1 MTSAQYFTDTRNK
14 MMFPLVIDDNGKTRN
29 CALETYVSDHEL
41 KYNIYFDNMHDE
53 ENDKYIVKYV
63 ELFLKS
69 FGKEIKDRIEALDIL
84 TKTYNV
90 TFNGFDIHK
99 ADKYQ
104 VIDDGIFRVTFES
117 SSDERNLNV
126 NIGFNTTEL
135 QVLSNKEYL
144 SKESIK
150 TYMESNKDKILS
162 NIKVNSNNLNS
173 FYASIARI
181 TKRRKKKTKLLR
193 SNLRFDFNKQIWYNT
208 YCLFFEGEKMTNIIL
223 MIFSLISFPS
233 KEVDENNFKYIDTQ
247 IKVNVSEFK
256 EKKELYEKKNYF
268 NGESKE
274 EIANKLNRYLNSTL
288 KGKGKFIVDYSF
300 EVGMDPYLATGVM
313 LQETGCYWTCSY
325 LTRVCNNVGG
335 NKGGPSCNGGSYRRF
350 DTIEEGI
357 KFAINKLNSYY
368 SKGKTTTYEIGPY
381 YASDPKWPT
390 RVNNYINKLKK

>member
-1 MTSAQYFTDTRNK
+1 MTYEKLKAAVDKKINGSGSNIELSALELYKGSIQGLEVIQSVIADDFFVESMNYLQGYGRKLSKRIAKIDGKKSPFMTGAQYFTDTRNK

-126 NIGFNTTEL
+126 NIDFNTTEL

-162 NIKVNSNNLNS
+162 NIKVNSNDLNS

-181 TKRRKKKTKLLR
+181 TKRRKKE
-193 SNLRFDFNKQIWYNT
+193 D
-208 YCLFFEGEKMTNIIL
+208 EII
-223 MIFSLISFPS
+223 
-233 KEVDENNFKYIDTQ
+233 
-247 IKVNVSEFK
+247 
-256 EKKELYEKKNYF
+256 KK
-268 NGESKE
+268 
-274 EIANKLNRYLNSTL
+274 
-288 KGKGKFIVDYSF
+288 
-300 EVGMDPYLATGVM
+300 
-313 LQETGCYWTCSY
+313 
-325 LTRVCNNVGG
+325 
-335 NKGGPSCNGGSYRRF
+335 
-350 DTIEEGI
+350 
-357 KFAINKLNSYY
+357 
-368 SKGKTTTYEIGPY
+368 
-381 YASDPKWPT
+381 
-390 RVNNYINKLKK
+390 

>member
-1 MTSAQYFTDTRNK
+1 MTYEKLKATVDKKINRSGSNIELSALELYKGSIQGLEVIQSVIADDFFVESMNYLQGYGRKLSKRIAKIDGKKSPFMTSAQYFTDTRNK

-53 ENDKYIVKYV
+53 ENDKYIV
-63 ELFLKS
+63 LFLKS

-126 NIGFNTTEL
+126 NIDFNTTEL

-162 NIKVNSNNLNS
+162 NIKVNSNDLNS

-181 TKRRKKKTKLLR
+181 TKRRKKE
-193 SNLRFDFNKQIWYNT
+193 D
-208 YCLFFEGEKMTNIIL
+208 EII
-223 MIFSLISFPS
+223 
-233 KEVDENNFKYIDTQ
+233 
-247 IKVNVSEFK
+247 
-256 EKKELYEKKNYF
+256 KK
-268 NGESKE
+268 
-274 EIANKLNRYLNSTL
+274 
-288 KGKGKFIVDYSF
+288 
-300 EVGMDPYLATGVM
+300 
-313 LQETGCYWTCSY
+313 
-325 LTRVCNNVGG
+325 
-335 NKGGPSCNGGSYRRF
+335 
-350 DTIEEGI
+350 
-357 KFAINKLNSYY
+357 
-368 SKGKTTTYEIGPY
+368 
-381 YASDPKWPT
+381 
-390 RVNNYINKLKK
+390 